1 MYLFA
6 VFLMPKYTEFG
17 LTSIMPCIKFAV
29 VFFMLF
35 WTPPPINIKIPKSQI
50 NNNDDKIKICTVL
63 EEKAGWMMTLLLF
76 STTTRLLQAAPTS
89 STGTTG
95 LNVRRVQL
103 IFNVHDHNEVL
114 WWTNYSL
121 HFHCC
126 VIVKSTD
133 KQRWRNRGAIRQAIS
148 IENKLITANSYE

>member
-1 MYLFA
+1 
-6 VFLMPKYTEFG
+6 MPKYTEFG
-17 LTSIMPCIKFAV
+17 LTSEYKTLYQICCIFYA
-29 VFFMLF
+29 LLN
-35 WTPPPINIKIPKSQI
+35 PPPINIKIPKSQI

-114 WWTNYSL
+114 
-121 HFHCC
+121 
-126 VIVKSTD
+126 
-133 KQRWRNRGAIRQAIS
+133 
-148 IENKLITANSYE
+148 